1 VPEFELVDVVGVREF
16 VDLREEGIRILNYFL
31 ICSFSTIV
39 TTSARSIFFRRT
51 ATHSH
56 THTFTQF
63 QMSKP
68 SAANASVIRLKP
80 YHYIHVLDNNTNV
93 TRVEVG
99 PQTFTRK
106 DHETIVAGPEQMIM
120 IPPRHYCVIANPV
133 VRYQSKPQSQTIF
146 LSFSSSFPDV
156 NFPFLSLHIYN

>member
-1 VPEFELVDVVGVREF
+1 
-16 VDLREEGIRILNYFL
+16 
-31 ICSFSTIV
+31 
-39 TTSARSIFFRRT
+39 
-51 ATHSH
+51 
-56 THTFTQF
+56 
-63 QMSKP
+63 MSKP
-68 SAANASVIRLKP
+68 ATTTTTANASVIRLKP

-133 VRYQSKPQSQTIF
+133 VRYQNKLFNDPNLKQ
-146 LSFSSSFPDV
+146 FSTC
-156 NFPFLSLHIYN
+156 SLFNRPRR